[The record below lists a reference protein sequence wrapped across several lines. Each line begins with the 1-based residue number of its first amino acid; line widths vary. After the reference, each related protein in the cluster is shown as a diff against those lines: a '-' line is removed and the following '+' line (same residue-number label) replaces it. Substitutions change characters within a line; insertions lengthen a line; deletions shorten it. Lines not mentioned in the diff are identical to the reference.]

1 MPTALLK
8 SHKKDKFLA
17 PSYPATGSATD
28 VMKLTEFRITS
39 QGISQMNAEVIEII
53 LTVLLLAK
61 RIQIN
66 SFDR

>member
-8 SHKKDKFLA
+8 SHKKDTFLA
-17 PSYPATGSATD
+17 PSYQATGSATRE
-28 VMKLTEFRITS
+28 MKLTEFRIIS
-39 QGISQMNAEVIEII
+39 QGISQMNAEVIEFI
-53 LTVLLLAK
+53 LTVLLLTK